1 MITYQEPL
9 TFGLHMSAVGTST
22 ALSMNTMLNNII
34 QMMHYQNMV
43 IEEQN
48 KHIWEMEESQDK
60 AGRGRLCTPWR
71 EKHSSTLQYYR
82 RGRSYATAKRSKPP
96 RHSLVEKIKKV
107 IETGTSKKAYP
118 KAFAIIISFW
128 WWMFNPWALH
138 QENQGNSIPHW
149 IRETPSDGNIRR
161 ITDPDENIQNIK
173 GSVKSKLFSTT
184 LWNGAMACY
193 KILGRVMLAIHHTI
207 YNSAERKSWSLH
219 WKPSCKRKMIL
230 SETISRG

>member
-118 KAFAIIISFW
+118 RRLRSSSHFDDECSTHGPFTKRIK
-128 WWMFNPWALH
+128 
-138 QENQGNSIPHW
+138 
-149 IRETPSDGNIRR
+149 ETRFP
-161 ITDPDENIQNIK
+161 TE
-173 GSVKSKLFSTT
+173 L
-184 LWNGAMACY
+184 
-193 KILGRVMLAIHHTI
+193 
-207 YNSAERKSWSLH
+207 E
-219 WKPSCKRKMIL
+219 KPPQM
-230 SETISRG
+230 ET